1 MCGCVRACVRVC
13 MRACM
18 CVYERGREKERKSEG
33 RREKKATSVYICSS
47 LPLPQ
52 DLMSE
57 LKSELSGNLEDCVLA
72 LMEPKVCC
80 TLT

>member
-1 MCGCVRACVRVC
+1 M
-13 MRACM
+13 
-18 CVYERGREKERKSEG
+18 
-33 RREKKATSVYICSS
+33 YIYSS
-47 LPLPQ
+47 LLQ

-80 TLT
+80 DLAHNMDQSQIIGTVQ